1 MIDDPGTREAL
12 TAMIYGMCL
21 PEKQAGGDV
30 KVHTVIVEGVV
41 AELGGKYWGYQGEP
55 SNGLGWDFGAIEDA
69 ALFRE
74 EDERYYKNPI
84 EVACGDTN
92 HIKELSKARF
102 VRLKKVTT
110 YEVSID
116 PGLMVVK

>member
-21 PEKQAGGDV
+21 PEKQTGGNM
-30 KVHTVIVEGVV
+30 KVHTVIVEGIV
-41 AELGGKYWGYQGEP
+41 AELDGKYSGYRDKP
-55 SNGLGWDFGAIEDA
+55 SNNPGWDFGAIEDA
-69 ALFRE
+69 VLFPE
-74 EDERYYKNPI
+74 EYTERYQNSTAADYREK
-84 EVACGDTN
+84 
-92 HIKELSKARF
+92 LSKARF

-116 PGLMVVK
+116 PGLVIMR